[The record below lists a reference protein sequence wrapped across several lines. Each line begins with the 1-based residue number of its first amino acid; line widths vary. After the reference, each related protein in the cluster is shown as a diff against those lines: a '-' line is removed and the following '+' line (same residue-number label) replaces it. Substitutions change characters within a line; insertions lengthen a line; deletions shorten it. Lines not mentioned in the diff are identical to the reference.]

1 VVSSSQFHCTPV
13 HLFTRW
19 GVCRWKHKE
28 LNGNPLGEALGL
40 VFLHNQV
47 LVKQVVMWKMFVLHL
62 LQCGHAL
69 LTSRITHVAIGN
81 RKYVNRE
88 QQLNHKTLTIKK
100 MKKLDLLGGSVK
112 WFGFIG

>member
-1 VVSSSQFHCTPV
+1 VVSSYQFHCTPV

-28 LNGNPLGEALGL
+28 LNGNPLGEVLGL
-40 VFLHNQV
+40 SPQSSACQASRDGENVCLASPS
-47 LVKQVVMWKMFVLHL
+47 M
-62 LQCGHAL
+62 CHAL
-69 LTSRITHVAIGN
+69 LTSCITHVAIGN

-112 WFGFIG
+112 WFGFIS